1 MIKYLVMAAVCLL
14 VAGMQTFLFFWFLRR
29 LSRIED
35 ARWGE
40 LRKRGHWG

>member
-1 MIKYLVMAAVCLL
+1 MIKALTMLGICVIVAASL
-14 VAGMQTFLFFWFLRR
+14 AFLFMWFLRR
-29 LSRIED
+29 LRSIED